1 MKATEKAALQAVAF
15 GVVAGGAFAWFVPE
29 ATWWVPIALGALVAG
44 AGYSQII
51 KDKAAERIA
60 NGEVGSNGNS

>member
-1 MKATEKAALQAVAF
+1 MKATEKAALQAAVC
-15 GVVAGGAFAWFVPE
+15 GVIAGGAFAWFIPE
-29 ATWWVPIALGALVAG
+29 ATWWVPVGFGALIAG
-44 AGYSQII
+44 GLHHEFI